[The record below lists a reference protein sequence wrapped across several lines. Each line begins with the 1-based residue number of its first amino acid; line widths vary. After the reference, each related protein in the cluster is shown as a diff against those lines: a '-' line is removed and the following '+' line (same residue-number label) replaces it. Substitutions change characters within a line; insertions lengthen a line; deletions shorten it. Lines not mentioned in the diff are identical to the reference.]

1 MNKYLNSLKEYKNV
15 QYLDN
20 FQEVLFNYFRSE
32 NYNTKC
38 IIELSEI
45 INIKP
50 NILKSYLYSYA
61 LNKMN
66 MDRVSF
72 NKYIENE
79 RKKNEDLFLG
89 KENIILLE
97 DGIETKYLWNNE
109 EEKLM
114 FLKRIYYYSSKNDFS
129 EKGTDLLA
137 KK

>member
-1 MNKYLNSLKEYKNV
+1 
-15 QYLDN
+15 
-20 FQEVLFNYFRSE
+20 
-32 NYNTKC
+32 
-38 IIELSEI
+38 
-45 INIKP
+45 
-50 NILKSYLYSYA
+50 
-61 LNKMN
+61 MN